1 MHYFH
6 VTGTCR
12 EKYPKLR
19 AVESTAAW
27 VGGDGRWKS
36 PKVECEEYGDKRES
50 KDLKFEGMSFT
61 QMFGWIAI
69 WLKCFNLTDSWSIS
83 RILFPFK
90 LQERE
95 ERVRKKNETSIMNWF
110 GRLIWTWRLI
120 HSSKR
125 RFPSQTCGPRRW
137 EKRLSH
143 EVGGIL
149 QTSTCNSGRVE
160 AVNRFGSA
168 HDSSQ
173 PGFVKSRALKIQ
185 RSRSGTP
192 SGFPA
197 CHWYLLPLFYGYLK
211 RAT

>member
-1 MHYFH
+1 MQ
-6 VTGTCR
+6 G
-12 EKYPKLR
+12 EIPQ
-19 AVESTAAW
+19 AAC
-27 VGGDGRWKS
+27 GGEYRSLKAWWRWKS
-36 PKVECEEYGDKRES
+36 PKVEREEYDDKRES

-69 WLKCFNLTDSWSIS
+69 WLNCFNRFLEYFTNFISLQASREGGESEKKKRDLNNEFVWAVDLNMATHPLIQKTFSITDLWASA
-83 RILFPFK
+83 
-90 LQERE
+90 
-95 ERVRKKNETSIMNWF
+95 M
-110 GRLIWTWRLI
+110 G
-120 HSSKR
+120 
-125 RFPSQTCGPRRW
+125 
-137 EKRLSH
+137 KRLSN